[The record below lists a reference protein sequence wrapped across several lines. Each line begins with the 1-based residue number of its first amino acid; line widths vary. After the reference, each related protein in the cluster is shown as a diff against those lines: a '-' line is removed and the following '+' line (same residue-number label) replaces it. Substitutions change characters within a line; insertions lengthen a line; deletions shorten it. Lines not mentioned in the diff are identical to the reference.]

1 MSWRAHI
8 ATLLGGIILLAGLVA
23 LTTRP
28 VVVGDTGVTL
38 KTGLS
43 SDQILQPKIANRL
56 NATSLPKTIR
66 SRPPEVSTSFEIPS
80 FGDEGSLWDE
90 GPVYDLSQ

>member
-8 ATLLGGIILLAGLVA
+8 ATVLGGTILLAGLIA
-23 LTTRP
+23 ITTRP
-28 VVVGDTGVTL
+28 VVVGVTGVTL
-38 KTGLS
+38 KTGLV

-56 NATSLPKTIR
+56 KGTSLPKTIPGR
-66 SRPPEVSTSFEIPS
+66 TPEISTSFEIPS

-90 GPVYDLSQ
+90 GPAYDLSR